1 MVIFCAMMAKLAI
14 TASYGAV
21 YVYTAEQFPTVVRN
35 MGLGVG
41 SFFAR
46 IGGIV
51 APYINNTVRRCIKV
65 QLESTARRL
74 RVAYYNT
81 IQVTNFLLIFRLKCG
96 SICRWLCMAVL
107 HCWSECGRLCCP
119 RR

>member
-1 MVIFCAMMAKLAI
+1 MMAKLAI

-51 APYINNTVRRCIKV
+51 APYINNTVWMCIKV
-65 QLESTARRL
+65 ELIKHVVYESH
-74 RVAYYNT
+74 N
-81 IQVTNFLLIFRLKCG
+81 LI
-96 SICRWLCMAVL
+96 I
-107 HCWSECGRLCCP
+107 
-119 RR
+119 

>member
-1 MVIFCAMMAKLAI
+1 MMAKMSI

-51 APYINNTVRRCIKV
+51 APYINNTV
-65 QLESTARRL
+65 
-74 RVAYYNT
+74 
-81 IQVTNFLLIFRLKCG
+81 
-96 SICRWLCMAVL
+96 
-107 HCWSECGRLCCP
+107 
-119 RR
+119 

>member
-1 MVIFCAMMAKLAI
+1 MVIFFAMMAKMSI

-21 YVYTAEQFPTVVRN
+21 YVYTAEQLPTVVRN

-51 APYINNTVRRCIKV
+51 SPYINNTV
-65 QLESTARRL
+65 
-74 RVAYYNT
+74 
-81 IQVTNFLLIFRLKCG
+81 
-96 SICRWLCMAVL
+96 
-107 HCWSECGRLCCP
+107 
-119 RR
+119 

>member
-1 MVIFCAMMAKLAI
+1 MLFLDFVLGNTWLTVLCALIAKLAI
-14 TASYGAV
+14 TASYGTV

-51 APYINNTVRRCIKV
+51 APYINNTVSQHRNQC
-65 QLESTARRL
+65 
-74 RVAYYNT
+74 
-81 IQVTNFLLIFRLKCG
+81 LIL
-96 SICRWLCMAVL
+96 
-107 HCWSECGRLCCP
+107 
-119 RR
+119 

>member
-1 MVIFCAMMAKLAI
+1 MICCAMFAKLAI

-46 IGGIV
+46 IGGIM
-51 APYINNTVRRCIKV
+51 APYINNTVS
-65 QLESTARRL
+65 Q
-74 RVAYYNT
+74 
-81 IQVTNFLLIFRLKCG
+81 TNAHNKLIWYE
-96 SICRWLCMAVL
+96 I
-107 HCWSECGRLCCP
+107 
-119 RR
+119 

>member
-1 MVIFCAMMAKLAI
+1 MVIFFAMMAKMSI

-51 APYINNTVRRCIKV
+51 APYINNTVWRCIKV
-65 QLESTARRL
+65 QLKSTAL
-74 RVAYYNT
+74 THCT
-81 IQVTNFLLIFRLKCG
+81 I
-96 SICRWLCMAVL
+96 
-107 HCWSECGRLCCP
+107 
-119 RR
+119 

>member
-1 MVIFCAMMAKLAI
+1 MVIFFAMMAKMSI

-51 APYINNTVRRCIKV
+51 APYINNTV
-65 QLESTARRL
+65 
-74 RVAYYNT
+74 
-81 IQVTNFLLIFRLKCG
+81 
-96 SICRWLCMAVL
+96 
-107 HCWSECGRLCCP
+107 
-119 RR
+119 

>member
-1 MVIFCAMMAKLAI
+1 MMAKLAI

-51 APYINNTVRRCIKV
+51 APYINNTVR
-65 QLESTARRL
+65 Q
-74 RVAYYNT
+74 
-81 IQVTNFLLIFRLKCG
+81 
-96 SICRWLCMAVL
+96 
-107 HCWSECGRLCCP
+107 RLCFVFVMLNIYEYTAHAV
-119 RR
+119 